1 MYRYV
6 IKRLL
11 LMIPVII
18 GVSFLVFFIMDMA
31 PGDAVDVLAPEGATA
46 EDLEAIRHDLGLDKP
61 VVVRYIDYM
70 AGMLHGDLGVSYISK
85 TDVFQTYVEKLPATI
100 KLSFASIL
108 ISVILSVPLGIYSAT
123 RQGTIQDNISMAFAM
138 IGLAMPH
145 FWLGL
150 LLIIVFSLK
159 LQWFPSGGDETLSS
173 IVLPAITIGTG
184 LMATLTRTTRSSM
197 LDVLKQEYLRTA
209 RAKGIPEKVVV
220 MSHALRNALIPII
233 TIIGTQLAGVLG
245 GSVLTDTVFA
255 WPGVGRLIVDS
266 LNMRDTPLVTGSI
279 IMTTILLS
287 FVLLLVDLL
296 YAAVD
301 PRIKAQY
308 TTSKRVKKKHE

>member
-1 MYRYV
+1 
-6 IKRLL
+6 
-11 LMIPVII
+11 
-18 GVSFLVFFIMDMA
+18 
-31 PGDAVDVLAPEGATA
+31 
-46 EDLEAIRHDLGLDKP
+46 
-61 VVVRYIDYM
+61 
-70 AGMLHGDLGVSYISK
+70 
-85 TDVFQTYVEKLPATI
+85 
-100 KLSFASIL
+100 
-108 ISVILSVPLGIYSAT
+108 
-123 RQGTIQDNISMAFAM
+123 M
-138 IGLAMPH
+138 IGLSMPN

-150 LLIIVFSLK
+150 LLIIAFSLK
-159 LQWFPSGGDETLSS
+159 LHMFPSGGDQTLSS
-173 IVLPAITIGTG
+173 IVLPALTIGTG

-209 RAKGIPEKVVV
+209 RAKGIPEKIVV

-245 GSVLTDTVFA
+245 GSVLTETVFA

-287 FVLLLVDLL
+287 IVLLLVDLL
-296 YAAVD
+296 YAVVD

-308 TTSKRVKKKHE
+308 ITKRGKKKHG

>member
-1 MYRYV
+1 M
-6 IKRLL
+6 
-11 LMIPVII
+11 
-18 GVSFLVFFIMDMA
+18 
-31 PGDAVDVLAPEGATA
+31 
-46 EDLEAIRHDLGLDKP
+46 
-61 VVVRYIDYM
+61 
-70 AGMLHGDLGVSYISK
+70 
-85 TDVFQTYVEKLPATI
+85 
-100 KLSFASIL
+100 
-108 ISVILSVPLGIYSAT
+108 
-123 RQGTIQDNISMAFAM
+123 
-138 IGLAMPH
+138 
-145 FWLGL
+145 
-150 LLIIVFSLK
+150 
-159 LQWFPSGGDETLSS
+159 
-173 IVLPAITIGTG
+173 
-184 LMATLTRTTRSSM
+184 
-197 LDVLKQEYLRTA
+197 A

-245 GSVLTDTVFA
+245 GSVLTETVFA

-308 TTSKRVKKKHE
+308 TTSKRGKKKHE

>member
-1 MYRYV
+1 
-6 IKRLL
+6 
-11 LMIPVII
+11 
-18 GVSFLVFFIMDMA
+18 
-31 PGDAVDVLAPEGATA
+31 
-46 EDLEAIRHDLGLDKP
+46 
-61 VVVRYIDYM
+61 
-70 AGMLHGDLGVSYISK
+70 
-85 TDVFQTYVEKLPATI
+85 
-100 KLSFASIL
+100 
-108 ISVILSVPLGIYSAT
+108 
-123 RQGTIQDNISMAFAM
+123 
-138 IGLAMPH
+138 MPN

-150 LLIIVFSLK
+150 LLIIEFSLH
-159 LQWFPSGGDETLSS
+159 LHWFPSGGEQTWSA

-209 RAKGIPEKVVV
+209 RAKGIPEKTVV

-233 TIIGTQLAGVLG
+233 TIMGTQLAGVLG
-245 GSVLTDTVFA
+245 GSVLTETVFA

-279 IMTTILLS
+279 IMTTILVS
-287 FVLLLVDLL
+287 IVLLIVDLL

-308 TTSKRVKKKHE
+308 VTSKRRKKNG

>member
-173 IVLPAITIGTG
+173 IVLPVITIGTG

-245 GSVLTDTVFA
+245 GSVLTETVFA

-308 TTSKRVKKKHE
+308 TTSKRGKKKHE

>member
-18 GVSFLVFFIMDMA
+18 GVSFLIFVIMDMA
-31 PGDAVDVLAPEGATA
+31 PGDAVDLMAPEGATA
-46 EDLEAIRHDLGLDKP
+46 EDLDAIRHDLGLDQP
-61 VVVRYIDYM
+61 VIIRYVKYM
-70 AGMLHGDLGVSYISK
+70 GGMLHGDLGVSYVSK
-85 TDVFQTYVEKLPATI
+85 TDVFDTYMQKLPATI

-108 ISVILSVPLGIYSAT
+108 VSVILSVPLGIYAAT
-123 RQGTIQDNISMAFAM
+123 KQGSIQDNISMILAM
-138 IGLAMPH
+138 IGLSMPN

-150 LLIIVFSLK
+150 LLIIAFSLK
-159 LQWFPSGGDETLSS
+159 LGWFPSGGDQTLSS

-197 LDVLKQEYLRTA
+197 LDVLRQEYLRTA
-209 RAKGIPEKVVV
+209 RAKGVPEKIVVS
-220 MSHALRNALIPII
+220 SHALRNALIPII

-245 GSVLTDTVFA
+245 GSVLTETVFA

-287 FVLLLVDLL
+287 IILLLVDLL
-296 YAAVD
+296 YAVVD

-308 TTSKRVKKKHE
+308 MTKRGKKKNG

>member
-18 GVSFLVFFIMDMA
+18 GVSFLIFVIMDMA
-31 PGDAVDVLAPEGATA
+31 PGDAVDLMAPEGATA
-46 EDLEAIRHDLGLDKP
+46 EDLDAIRHDLGLDQP
-61 VVVRYIDYM
+61 VVIRYVKYM
-70 AGMLHGDLGVSYISK
+70 GGMLHGDLGVSYVSK
-85 TDVFQTYVEKLPATI
+85 TDVFDTYMQKLPATI

-108 ISVILSVPLGIYSAT
+108 VSVILSVPLGIYAAT
-123 RQGTIQDNISMAFAM
+123 RQGSIQDNISMILAM
-138 IGLAMPH
+138 IGLSMPN

-150 LLIIVFSLK
+150 LLIIAFSLK
-159 LQWFPSGGDETLSS
+159 LGWFPSGGDQTLSS
-173 IVLPAITIGTG
+173 LVLPAITIGTG

-197 LDVLKQEYLRTA
+197 LDVLRQEYLRTA
-209 RAKGIPEKVVV
+209 RAKGVPEKIVVT
-220 MSHALRNALIPII
+220 SHALRNALIPII

-245 GSVLTDTVFA
+245 GSVLTETVFA

-287 FVLLLVDLL
+287 IILLLVDLL
-296 YAAVD
+296 YAVVD

-308 TTSKRVKKKHE
+308 VTKRGKKKNG

>member
-209 RAKGIPEKVVV
+209 RAKGIPEKEL
-220 MSHALRNALIPII
+220 SRI
-233 TIIGTQLAGVLG
+233 TEAFYMVDKSRARRQGGAGLG
-245 GSVLTDTVFA
+245 LSICA
-255 WPGVGRLIVDS
+255 EIVKQH
-266 LNMRDTPLVTGSI
+266 GGK
-279 IMTTILLS
+279 LS
-287 FVLLLVDLL
+287 FQSMEGKGT
-296 YAAVD
+296 YA
-301 PRIKAQY
+301 
-308 TTSKRVKKKHE
+308 RVWLPDGQEE

>member
-159 LQWFPSGGDETLSS
+159 LQWFPSGGDQTLSS

-245 GSVLTDTVFA
+245 GSVLTETVFA

-287 FVLLLVDLL
+287 FVLLLVGLL

-308 TTSKRVKKKHE
+308 TTSKRGKKKHE

>member
-123 RQGTIQDNISMAFAM
+123 RQGTIQDNIGMAFAM

-159 LQWFPSGGDETLSS
+159 LQWFPSGGDQTLSS

-245 GSVLTDTVFA
+245 GSVLTETVFA

-308 TTSKRVKKKHE
+308 TTSKRGKKKHE

>member
-70 AGMLHGDLGVSYISK
+70 AGMLRGDLGVSYISK

-245 GSVLTDTVFA
+245 GSVLTETVFA

-308 TTSKRVKKKHE
+308 TTSKRGKKKHE

>member
-173 IVLPAITIGTG
+173 ILLPAITIGTG

-245 GSVLTDTVFA
+245 GSVLTETVFA

-308 TTSKRVKKKHE
+308 TTSKRGKKKHE

>member
-18 GVSFLVFFIMDMA
+18 GVSFLVFFIMDLA
-31 PGDAVDVLAPEGATA
+31 PGDAADLMAPEGATA
-46 EDLEAIRHDLGLDKP
+46 EDMAAIRHDMGLDQP
-61 VVVRYIDYM
+61 VVVRYVKYM
-70 AGMLHGDLGVSYISK
+70 GGMLRGDMGVSYVSK
-85 TDVFQTYVEKLPATI
+85 TDVFETYIQKLPATI
-100 KLSFASIL
+100 KLAFASI
-108 ISVILSVPLGIYSAT
+108 IVSVLLSVPLGIYSAT
-123 RQGTIQDNISMAFAM
+123 RQGTIQDNISMVLAM
-138 IGLAMPH
+138 IGLSMPN

-150 LLIIVFSLK
+150 LLIIAFSLH
-159 LQWFPSGGDETLSS
+159 LHWFPSGGDQTLAS
-173 IVLPAITIGTG
+173 IVLPALTIGTG

-209 RAKGIPEKVVV
+209 RAKGIPEKTVV

-245 GSVLTDTVFA
+245 GSVLTETVFA

-287 FVLLLVDLL
+287 IVLLLVDLL
-296 YAAVD
+296 YAVVD

-308 TTSKRVKKKHE
+308 ITTKRGRKKNG

>member
-245 GSVLTDTVFA
+245 GSVLTETVFA

-308 TTSKRVKKKHE
+308 TTSKRGKKKHE

>member
-1 MYRYV
+1 MYRYI

-18 GVSFLVFFIMDMA
+18 GVSFLIFVIMDMA
-31 PGDAVDVLAPEGATA
+31 PGDAVDLLAPEGATA
-46 EDLEAIRHDLGLDKP
+46 EDLDVIRHELGLDQP
-61 VVVRYIDYM
+61 VVVRYVKYM
-70 AGMLHGDLGVSYISK
+70 GGMLHGDLGISYVSK
-85 TDVFQTYVEKLPATI
+85 TDVFDTYIQKLPATI
-100 KLSFASIL
+100 TLSFASIL
-108 ISVILSVPLGIYSAT
+108 VSVLLSVPLGIYAAT
-123 RQGTIQDNISMAFAM
+123 RHGSIQDNISMILAM
-138 IGLAMPH
+138 IGLSMPN

-150 LLIIVFSLK
+150 LLIIAFSLK
-159 LQWFPSGGDETLSS
+159 LGWFPSGGDQTLSS
-173 IVLPAITIGTG
+173 LVLPAITIGTG

-209 RAKGIPEKVVV
+209 RAKGVPEKIVVT
-220 MSHALRNALIPII
+220 SHALRNALIPII

-245 GSVLTDTVFA
+245 GSVLTETVFA

-287 FVLLLVDLL
+287 IILLLVDLL

-308 TTSKRVKKKHE
+308 ITKKGRKKNGK

>member
-1 MYRYV
+1 M
-6 IKRLL
+6 
-11 LMIPVII
+11 
-18 GVSFLVFFIMDMA
+18 
-31 PGDAVDVLAPEGATA
+31 E
-46 EDLEAIRHDLGLDKP
+46 
-61 VVVRYIDYM
+61 
-70 AGMLHGDLGVSYISK
+70 
-85 TDVFQTYVEKLPATI
+85 EKLSEA
-100 KLSFASIL
+100 LSFASIL
-108 ISVILSVPLGIYSAT
+108 ISVILSVPLEIYSAT

-159 LQWFPSGGDETLSS
+159 LQWFPSGGDQTLSS

-245 GSVLTDTVFA
+245 GSVLTETVFA

-308 TTSKRVKKKHE
+308 TTSKRGKKKHE

>member
-1 MYRYV
+1 MTKYI

-11 LMIPVII
+11 CLIPVILGI
-18 GVSFLVFFIMDMA
+18 TLLIFFIMDMA
-31 PGDAVDVLAPEGATA
+31 PGDPAATILGDA
-46 EDLEAIRHDLGLDKP
+46 ANEESIALLREELGLNDP
-61 VVVRYIDYM
+61 FFVRFFRYVFD
-70 AGMLHGDLGVSYISK
+70 ALHGDFGRSYSTNVPVMEEIAVRFPVTLKLAVFGILLSLVVGIPIGIISAVRQYSLLDYS
-85 TDVFQTYVEKLPATI
+85 TMLFTL
-100 KLSFASIL
+100 IL
-108 ISVILSVPLGIYSAT
+108 T
-123 RQGTIQDNISMAFAM
+123 SMP
-138 IGLAMPH
+138 G
-145 FWLGL
+145 FWLGML
-150 LLIIVFSLK
+150 LLMLFSLK
-159 LQWFPSGGDETLSS
+159 LGWFPATGAVGWISF
-173 IVLPAITIGTG
+173 VLPTITVASRS
-184 LMATLTRTTRSSM
+184 MANIARMTRTTM
-197 LDVLKQEYLRTA
+197 LEVLGQDYVRTA

-245 GSVLTDTVFA
+245 GSVLTETVFA

-308 TTSKRVKKKHE
+308 TTSKRGKKKHE

>member
-123 RQGTIQDNISMAFAM
+123 RQGTIQDNSSMAYAM

-159 LQWFPSGGDETLSS
+159 LQWFPSGGDQTLSS

-245 GSVLTDTVFA
+245 GSVLTETVFA

-308 TTSKRVKKKHE
+308 TTSKRGKKKHE